1 LILQGIGWS
10 RRTSLSIEIQSS
22 LSTAGVRFRH
32 GPGEKHP
39 KAALA
44 CAGRAARSGSSPQDH
59 GHSLCH
65 QLQNLPRHLPLLSR
79 SRSIFCIA
87 VGIKGGAHPCEQ
99 QFFGRRGKPVKKMR
113 FVPAE
118 KAFAIA
124 RKLQGTRGCTVSVI

>member
-1 LILQGIGWS
+1 MGQHRW
-10 RRTSLSIEIQSS
+10 
-22 LSTAGVRFRH
+22 GVFRH

-44 CAGRAARSGSSPQDH
+44 CSVRQGLTRSASRPLPFLRWPRCSIGFLTSRPWPHPLPPAANSAASSVHIYPDRIR
-59 GHSLCH
+59 GGLH
-65 QLQNLPRHLPLLSR
+65 Q
-79 SRSIFCIA
+79 
-87 VGIKGGAHPCEQ
+87 CEQ